1 MNFLV
6 SRSSISS
13 AHFENLIMLRLL
25 VLVSVLVS
33 LAVSQILPEAPM
45 EWLELKVQ
53 ASKFSDTNVIY
64 IGPSEL
70 HGRGVMAGKRIKKP
84 GRIPFLQFF
93 EVSMLDSAPAA
104 TVGDSKQ
111 QHQQQEEGEMMHSP
125 GYIPLGSDLELRGGI
140 TVREGIAACKENEE
154 CTGITFRSDSKD
166 MDHRPVSGINFKSKG
181 NVVDDVLWHSY
192 VKKSR
197 SYTQVYFPLGC
208 NGNYLSKAELAAV
221 GDREAVACAARL
233 LYHSCKPTCK
243 MVQESVGEDFAVPG
257 LPWTKGRVRSYYL
270 HALWPLAEGEE
281 LSVDYNTIP
290 FVMSPV
296 EREMFVCGGSSEL

>member
-1 MNFLV
+1 M
-6 SRSSISS
+6 
-13 AHFENLIMLRLL
+13 LL

-64 IGPSEL
+64 IASSDL
-70 HGRGVMAGKRIKKP
+70 HGRGVMAAKRIKKP
-84 GRIPFLQFF
+84 GKIPFLQFF
-93 EVSMLDSAPAA
+93 EVSMLDSTPAA
-104 TVGDSKQ
+104 AVGSDSKQ
-111 QHQQQEEGEMMHSP
+111 RHQQQEEEEEEMMHSP
-125 GYIPLGSDLELRGGI
+125 GYIPIGSDLELRGGI
-140 TVREGIAACKENEE
+140 TVREGIDACKENRE
-154 CTGITFRSDSKD
+154 CTGITFRSNSKD

-181 NVVDDVLWHSY
+181 NVVDDELWHSY

-208 NGNYLSKAELAAV
+208 NPIYLSKAELSAV
-221 GDREAVACAARL
+221 GDREAVACASRL
-233 LYHSCKPTCK
+233 LNHSCTPTCK
-243 MVQESVGEDFAVPG
+243 MVQESVGDDLAVPG

-270 HALWPLAEGEE
+270 HALRPLAEGEE

-290 FVMSPV
+290 FIMSPV